1 MAEPL
6 IKKAGFWAD
15 GINGLLLR
23 KPYRTYTKKNAAPAK
38 EQQDSPY
45 TVPAFKER
53 EMDTVLLTRM
63 LDEHWKAIQKIH
75 PNAKPE
81 PRHAK
86 PVGTLEA
93 LDGSITPPDDF
104 PLKIWE
110 RSKVSRMTDELVSS
124 GKVFPEYILKALE
137 PSTFAAERLKIY
149 DFGITEAAIVAS
161 AVRGIDMPAIST
173 SLQVSQEYI
182 SGILN
187 RAYETFGVE
196 TTAGLQVAFSWLASV
211 EAENVAH
218 TLREEYET
226 AIKTGTPE
234 QQGDRPTVS
243 HGPEPEPEER
253 LRKFKE

>member
-23 KPYRTYTKKNAAPAK
+23 KPYRTYSKKNTAPVKA
-38 EQQDSPY
+38 QQESPDPG
-45 TVPAFKER
+45 TAFKDR
-53 EMDTVLLTRM
+53 EMVTGALTRM

-75 PNAKPE
+75 PDAKPE

-86 PVGTLEA
+86 PDGTLEA
-93 LDGSITPPDDF
+93 LDSSITPPDDF

-110 RSKVSRMTDELVSS
+110 RSKVSRMTDEIISS
-124 GKVFPEYILKALE
+124 RKVFPEYILKALE

-187 RAYETFGVE
+187 RTYEKFGVE
-196 TTAGLQVAFSWLASV
+196 STEGLTVVFSWLASV
-211 EAENVAH
+211 EAENVVH
-218 TLREEYET
+218 SLREEYET
-226 AIKTGTPE
+226 AIATGTTE
-234 QQGDRPTVS
+234 QQEDRPTVS
-243 HGPEPEPEER
+243 HGPEQEPQER
-253 LRKFKE
+253 HRHAKE